1 MPDGPVDQ
9 LSVALEATEQVVAV
23 VRDQQWSAST
33 PCPEWNVRDLFE
45 HLVTGNYLFASIL
58 RGTPLEM
65 ARQELSEPDGAP
77 LSRYRDAGASL
88 LAAFRMPGV
97 LEQVF
102 TVPVG
107 AVPGVAALHLRMTE
121 VLVHGWDLAR
131 ATGQLAEFPDDLA
144 EQELIFSRRMLADM
158 PPGRAPFAPPQ
169 PVSDDAPAIVRLAAC
184 LGRDVTR
191 PLAVTRCRGD
201 RRGRRSLG
209 RCGRGSSISRDRRA
223 PGPPVPLGRCASW
236 TGLFPSP
243 VRASC

>member
-131 ATGQLAEFPDDLA
+131 ATGQVAEFPDDLA
-144 EQELIFSRRMLADM
+144 EQELIFSRRMLAGM

-184 LGRDVTR
+184 LGRDVTSQ
-191 PLAVTRCRGD
+191 ATAD
-201 RRGRRSLG
+201 
-209 RCGRGSSISRDRRA
+209 
-223 PGPPVPLGRCASW
+223 
-236 TGLFPSP
+236 TGQVS
-243 VRASC
+243 